1 MLENLVASYGIGSNN
16 DVSNYKYHL
25 FIIGRNNTKLFF
37 YEDGVWGEDINKRA
51 ETDDFIFAN
60 EQLSTMLDDEEM
72 RNHIEA
78 NLLF

>member
-1 MLENLVASYGIGSNN
+1 MLENLIASYGIGSNN
-16 DVSNYKYHL
+16 DATDFRYHL

-37 YEDGVWGEDINKRA
+37 YEDGAWGEDISQRA

-60 EQLSTMLDDEEM
+60 EQLATMLDDEDM
-72 RNHIEA
+72 RSHIEA